1 MATTLGRRNRAVI
14 TTGIIAL
21 LGFGIYAEELF
32 IDLFRERAVSLE
44 REQTRQSVALSR
56 ARLEAELFR
65 NTYLSD
71 TLASFITMDPDLTA
85 SEWEAVAE
93 KLFQKS
99 DTLRSIGV
107 APDDVIAQIYP
118 YEGNEEALGFAYRS
132 VPAQLRSVQ
141 LARELGSVYIAG
153 PVALVQG
160 GRALIARFPIFRDY
174 PENRDYWGVVS
185 AVMDFDALLEDSGL
199 NNLKGATIALSRA
212 LDSAHVAFGEPEVV
226 YGDPAV
232 IRNPDIRLP
241 VNTPSGEWL
250 LSARYDERTAPNL
263 QLAIAIIRTVALA
276 VLALTIG
283 SILLLV
289 RAYRYS
295 RQAALIDE
303 LTQVP
308 NRRFIMG
315 QLHRLVSGG
324 SRPARFAVLLIDL
337 NRFKEVNDTLGHE
350 AGDALLVHVANEL
363 QRAVRAGDSVARLG
377 GDEFI
382 AILHR
387 VSEKQQAEAVI
398 GKIRAAVEGSTLV
411 WYETEIQPSISIGYS
426 LCHGQDTSVKELLA
440 RADESMYRAK
450 AARLE
455 VISPWR

>member
-1 MATTLGRRNRAVI
+1 MATTLSRRNKA
-14 TTGIIAL
+14 GIAAGIVAL
-21 LGFGIYAEELF
+21 LGFGIYVEEVF
-32 IDLFRERAVSLE
+32 VQLFRERAESLE

-99 DTLRSIGV
+99 DTLRNIGI
-107 APDDVIAQIYP
+107 APGDVIAQIYP
-118 YEGNEEALGFAYRS
+118 YEGNEKALGFDYRTAPEQMRS
-132 VPAQLRSVQ
+132 VR
-141 LARELGSVYIAG
+141 LAREMGSVYIAG

-160 GRALIARFPIFRDY
+160 GSALIARFPIFRDY
-174 PENRDYWGVVS
+174 PNTRDYWGTVS
-185 AVMDFDALLEDSGL
+185 AVMNFDALLDNAGL
-199 NNLKGATIALSRA
+199 NDLQGASIALSRA
-212 LDSAHVAFGEPEVV
+212 GDGEHIASGEPTVI

-232 IRNPDIRLP
+232 AQNADIQLP
-241 VNTPSGEWL
+241 VNTPSGAWQ
-250 LSARYDERTAPNL
+250 LSARFDSLTTPSL
-263 QLAIAIIRTVALA
+263 QRAIAIIRTIALL
-276 VLALTIG
+276 VLTLIIA
-283 SILLLV
+283 SILLLL
-289 RAYRYS
+289 RAYHLS

-350 AGDALLVHVANEL
+350 AGDALLVHVANAL

-382 AILHR
+382 AVLHR

-398 GKIRAAVEGSTLV
+398 EKIRTSVESNTLV
-411 WYETEIQPSISIGYS
+411 WHEDEITPSISIGYS

-440 RADESMYRAK
+440 KADESMYRAK
-450 AARLE
+450 AARLD